1 MRTQSLFLLAQLL
14 LPLEVA
20 LGFVGVAPSVVTMKS
35 HQRLPLSSSGA
46 TMPAVVAL
54 LRLHLSPPA
63 SNNNNNSE
71 VEAARLLLERARKMR
86 EEIAELTG
94 QTVEQVEQEA
104 AAKKQKIANVAA
116 KAAADRQERK
126 NSKSASSRSS
136 TSSSGG
142 ADAGRFLPVPET
154 PDDQIWQAKA
164 AVERAF
170 AAGLTRQVVRFALVP
185 ENETLNQQDRQWPG
199 GAQQMYREAA
209 GPLTRELL
217 QQLRA
222 PTAKKDDDSDDDTT
236 APTAT
241 QDNSALTK
249 QPTVR
254 SQDIWDFD
262 GSALITAEHANASG
276 DVQAMVQPNTD
287 NKYTND
293 IGTIDRATGDRLFLL
308 INPFWRDLDSWGFN
322 ILAPG
327 AKEKAAAAIF
337 NRGFAETYCVLQKS
351 VRGEDCVALKAYP
364 YDWQLYAYAESD
376 YWPFEQ
382 YSVHLGSTVHE
393 PKSSDFSELLSQR
406 EEFKL
411 SKNMR
416 QVQRMMN
423 KGD

>member
-1 MRTQSLFLLAQLL
+1 M
-14 LPLEVA
+14 
-20 LGFVGVAPSVVTMKS
+20 
-35 HQRLPLSSSGA
+35 
-46 TMPAVVAL
+46 
-54 LRLHLSPPA
+54 
-63 SNNNNNSE
+63 
-71 VEAARLLLERARKMR
+71 LLERARKMR

-104 AAKKQKIANVAA
+104 AAKKQKTADAAA
-116 KAAADRQERK
+116 KTAADRQERK
-126 NSKSASSRSS
+126 SNKSASSSSIS
-136 TSSSGG
+136 TS

-185 ENETLNQQDRQWPG
+185 KDETLNQQDRQWPG

-217 QQLRA
+217 KQIRA
-222 PTAKKDDDSDDDTT
+222 PTAAAATTKKDNSDNNTAQTAATT
-236 APTAT
+236 P
-241 QDNSALTK
+241 DNSALTK
-249 QPTVR
+249 QPNVI

-293 IGTIDRATGDRLFLL
+293 IGTIDRAMGDRLFLL

-337 NRGFAETYCVLQKS
+337 NRGFTETYCVLQKS

-376 YWPFEQ
+376 YWPFDQ

-393 PKSSDFSELLSQR
+393 PKSSDFSELLIQR

-423 KGD
+423 KDQ